1 MHTHIA
7 RRLTVWHQLESLL
20 ERLKLEVDDAAG
32 AKEDAAAE
40 MKKRGEEPELGEREG
55 AGLDVGVS
63 VGRRMSNFKYNSPL
77 KKRGGLLPLGFGLGY
92 SIRLGCRL
100 ALEVSVRS

>member
-1 MHTHIA
+1 M
-7 RRLTVWHQLESLL
+7 WHQLESLL

-40 MKKRGEEPELGEREG
+40 MKKRSEEPELGERER

-63 VGRRMSNFKYNSPL
+63 VGRRMSNFKYNSPPQ
-77 KKRGGLLPLGFGLGY
+77 KRGGLLGGF
-92 SIRLGCRL
+92 RP
-100 ALEVSVRS
+100 